1 MGKVNLPP
9 AQMDILERRLS
20 LFPVSTSLQGEPR
33 RICIAGLAL
42 DELAQHYGTPLYV
55 YDETSLAQA
64 ADSYRLAL
72 SQHYPGASGI
82 TYAGKAYLCLA
93 LAQWVQRQSLW
104 LDCTGAGE
112 LYIAAAANIPR
123 AQVLVHGVNKSP
135 EDLDAALA
143 QAGTLVVDNLTEL
156 NRLNTA
162 YKVHRAVKIDQALPN
177 IWLRLRPGLA
187 VETLHKHT
195 QTGQENSK
203 FGLSVEETHQ
213 AVRFCLENNLPLTGI
228 HFHQGSH
235 FHDPAPIGPALATVL
250 DLLAALQ
257 AETGWQA
264 DYLSPGGGWGV
275 AYHEDDL
282 PQPQVVEYIAFIAQR
297 LAQGCAQHGLRLPH
311 LQPEPGRSIVARA
324 GVAVYRLGA
333 VKYTAGRRWLLL
345 DGGLADNPRPALYGA
360 RYSALPVT
368 EPQRPV
374 AGPAWLGGPYCESG
388 DILIEDLPM
397 PELQPGEWIAV
408 PVSGA
413 YHLSMGSNYNG
424 ALKPAVVWVDAN
436 GAHLIQRRETLD
448 DLLRRDSALPD
459 EAPE

>member
-1 MGKVNLPP
+1 MGSLIPTSGLPEFL
-9 AQMDILERRLS
+9 QRRLA
-20 LFPVSTSLQGEPR
+20 LFPAGASLVDEPPR
-33 RICIAGLAL
+33 LGIAGHPL
-42 DELAQHYGTPLYV
+42 DELAQKFGTPLYV
-55 YDETSLAQA
+55 YDETSLEQA
-64 ADSYRLAL
+64 VAGYRAAL
-72 SQHYPGASGI
+72 RQHYPGPSGI

-93 LAQWVQRQSLW
+93 LAQWMQRQGLW

-112 LYIAAAANIPR
+112 LYIAAAASVPR
-123 AQVLVHGVNKSP
+123 YQVLVHGVNKSP

-156 NRLNTA
+156 KRLNTA
-162 YKVHRAVKIDQALPN
+162 YKVHRAVRIDQPLPE

-195 QTGQENSK
+195 QTGQNESK
-203 FGLSVEETHQ
+203 FGLSVAETHQ

-235 FHDPAPIGPALATVL
+235 FHDPAPIGPALETVL
-250 DLLAALQ
+250 DLLSALQ

-264 DYLSPGGGWGV
+264 GYLSPGGGWGV

-282 PQPQVVEYIAFIAQR
+282 PQPDVNAYIAFIAQR
-297 LAQGCAQHGLRLPH
+297 LAQGCAQRGLQLPH
-311 LQPEPGRSIVARA
+311 LQLEPGRSIVARA

-333 VKYTAGRRWLLL
+333 VKHASGRRWLLL

-360 RYSALPVT
+360 RYTALPVA
-368 EPQRPV
+368 EPQRILT
-374 AGPAWLGGPYCESG
+374 GPAWLGGPYCESG
-388 DILIEDLPM
+388 DILIENLPM
-397 PELQPGEWIAV
+397 PEMQPGEWIAV

-424 ALKPAVVWVDAN
+424 ALKPAVVWVN
-436 GAHLIQRRETLD
+436 HHGAYMIQRRETLD